1 MPRPG
6 AQPMETVMSRQTI
19 LSIVNASPDRDLAEA
34 IIASR
39 SAKAHLSVLALA
51 VAPGMPVADIA
62 SAGTLATVWL
72 ETRQA
77 EEQALAKRVEWIEQQ
92 IAAAD
97 IAGDVN
103 GVCVELGRIA
113 GEVGTRG
120 RYADVVMLGAD
131 LREDTGIGST
141 IVDAALFESGA
152 PILVAPRGSTPSLS
166 PRRIVIAWNSTYESA
181 RAARAAVAVLSGVEE
196 IRVAMVDPDASS
208 FGSGDEPGADIAA
221 FLARK
226 GISVTV
232 DRLPGLG
239 LAAEG
244 VLARHASDAS
254 ADMIVMGAYGHSR
267 LRERL
272 FGGVTRSMLHEPPL
286 PILMAR

>member
-1 MPRPG
+1 
-6 AQPMETVMSRQTI
+6 MSKQTI
-19 LSIVNASPDRDLAEA
+19 LSVVSHTPDRDIAAAIAASLAA
-34 IIASR
+34 G
-39 SAKAHLSVLALA
+39 AHLSVLA
-51 VAPGMPVADIA
+51 VGIAPGMPVADIA

-77 EEQALAKRVEWIEQQ
+77 EEQALAQRVEQIEQQ
-92 IAAAD
+92 LASANVS
-97 IAGDVN
+97 GDVTSI
-103 GVCVELGRIA
+103 CLEPGRIA
-113 GEVGTRG
+113 TEVGIRG

-131 LREDTGIGST
+131 LRADST
-141 IVDAALFESGA
+141 IGVTVVEAALFESGA
-152 PILVAPRGSTPSLS
+152 PILVAPRGSMPSLS
-166 PRRIVIAWNSTYESA
+166 PRRIVLAWNSTYESA
-181 RAARAAVAVLSGVEE
+181 RAARAAVSVLSGIEE

-244 VLARHASDAS
+244 VLARHASDVS
-254 ADMIVMGAYGHSR
+254 ADMLVMGAYGHSR
-267 LRERL
+267 LRQRM

>member
-1 MPRPG
+1 
-6 AQPMETVMSRQTI
+6 MSKQTI
-19 LSIVNASPDRDLAEA
+19 LSVVSHTPDRDIAAA
-34 IIASR
+34 IAASQ
-39 SAKAHLSVLALA
+39 AAGAHLSVLA
-51 VAPGMPVADIA
+51 VGIAPGMPVADIA

-77 EEQALAKRVEWIEQQ
+77 EEQALAQRVEQIEQQ
-92 IAAAD
+92 LASANVS
-97 IAGDVN
+97 GDVTSI
-103 GVCVELGRIA
+103 CLEPGRIA
-113 GEVGTRG
+113 TEVGIRG

-131 LREDTGIGST
+131 LRADST
-141 IVDAALFESGA
+141 LGATVVEAALFESGA
-152 PILVAPRGSTPSLS
+152 PILVAPRGTTPSLS
-166 PRRIVIAWNSTYESA
+166 PRRIVLAWNSTYESA
-181 RAARAAVAVLSGVEE
+181 RAARAAVSVLSGIGE

-244 VLARHASDAS
+244 VLARHASDVS
-254 ADMIVMGAYGHSR
+254 ADMLVMGAYGHSR
-267 LRERL
+267 LRQRM